1 MLKTQYEI
9 EILFLLI
16 AMVTETNIRN
26 IEQIFSMTTNYKPF
40 LQFKNACLSFFSY
53 KFPDV

>member
-1 MLKTQYEI
+1 
-9 EILFLLI
+9 
-16 AMVTETNIRN
+16 MVTETNIRN

-53 KFPDV
+53 KFPDA